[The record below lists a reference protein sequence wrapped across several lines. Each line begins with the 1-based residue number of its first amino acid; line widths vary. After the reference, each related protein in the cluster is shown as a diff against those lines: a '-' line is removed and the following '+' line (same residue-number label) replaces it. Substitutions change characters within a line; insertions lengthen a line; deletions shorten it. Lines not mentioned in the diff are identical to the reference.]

1 MAVFNGTLNTN
12 EIFGSLFN
20 MIISQQVFSDNI
32 SGGYSELVDEARV
45 DGSLYGDQKLYY
57 ATNALKSYAWA
68 NDLEATNL
76 LSLDRPKAPECQSI
90 VLDQFRQIRLTD
102 DNYLSKRAWST
113 EGAFSSF
120 ISVMLQWVRETKRI
134 YDMTL
139 YNAYI
144 GANKSSVQND
154 YDIDITTATTGLSG
168 EEYNRVEAQTI
179 AQGVADLYVKMRNIN
194 REYND
199 YKYVRAYDKSK
210 IRIIWNS
217 KYINKI
223 TKVDIPT
230 IYHKDGLFND
240 LDKNVLPETYFGNI
254 NTSTAVGDGSTIY
267 AATELD
273 FNTPGLAVSDPLYD
287 PSKHVFAGELIPT
300 GETAPAGLSYTLAD
314 NIIAKVV
321 VKLPPFMSA
330 FETGTNFFNPR
341 SLTENHYLTW
351 GHNTL
356 EYLYAYPFF
365 NIVEI

>member
-1 MAVFNGTLNTN
+1 MAVFSGTLNTN

-20 MIISQQVFSDNI
+20 MIISQQVFTDNI
-32 SGGYSELVDEARV
+32 QGGYTDLVDEARV
-45 DGSLYGDQKLYY
+45 DGSLYGDTKLYY
-57 ATNALKSYAWA
+57 STNCLRSQPWG
-68 NDLEATNL
+68 NDAEATNL
-76 LSLDRPKAPECQSI
+76 LALDRPKDPECQSI
-90 VLDQFRQIRLTD
+90 TLDVFRQIRLTD
-102 DNYLSKRAWST
+102 DNYLSKRAWSS

-120 ISVMLQWVRETKRI
+120 ISVMIQWIRETKRI

-144 GANKSSVQND
+144 GANKSSRQAD
-154 YDIDITTATTGLSG
+154 YDVDVTTATAGLSG
-168 EEYNRVEAQTI
+168 NEYNRVKAQTI
-179 AQGVADLYVKMRNIN
+179 ATGVANLYVKMKNIN
-194 REYND
+194 REFND
-199 YKYVRAYDKSK
+199 YGYVRSYKKDAIK
-210 IRIIWNS
+210 IVWNS
-217 KYINKI
+217 KYVNEI
-223 TKVDIPT
+223 TKMDIPT

-240 LDKNVLPETYFGNI
+240 IEKNSLPETYFGNI

-273 FNTPGLAVSDPLYD
+273 FNTPGLSMADPLWD
-287 PSKHVFAGELIPT
+287 ASKHVFAGELIPT
-300 GETAPAGLSYTLAD
+300 GETAPAGASYTLD
-314 NIIAKVV
+314 GTIIAKVM